1 MKAYTYLHVKYET
14 ARHFL
19 SQLSSLSKKKKMQL
33 IKIIV
38 PSITIFGYLIYLLGS
53 MFLSGQ
59 ALKADTAIP
68 TDVIQ
73 QGIAKEIIR
82 FHVIGNSNSEKDQ
95 TVKLKVKEA
104 VIEQMKPY
112 LSNVTSKEEAKELIL
127 THLSEIE
134 TTASKILVENG
145 FDYGA
150 TAMVGYSTFPIK
162 QYGDIVLPAGEY
174 EALRIELGTASGKN
188 WWCIMF
194 PQLCFVDTTYHVVP
208 EESKEQL
215 QYLLTDEE
223 YDAILEKDTKV
234 TIHFKF
240 VDWVKNLFD

>member
-1 MKAYTYLHVKYET
+1 MKVHTYLHVKYET
-14 ARHFL
+14 ARHSL
-19 SQLSSLSKKKKMQL
+19 SQLSSLSKTEKIRL
-33 IKIIV
+33 LKIII
-38 PSITIFGYLIYLLGS
+38 PSATVLVYIIYLLGS

-59 ALKADTAIP
+59 ATKAQTTIP
-68 TDVIQ
+68 VEVIQ
-73 QGIAKEIIR
+73 QGIADEIIR
-82 FHVIGNSNSEKDQ
+82 FHVIGNSNSDEDQ

-112 LSNVTSKEEAKELIL
+112 LSDVTSKEEAKKEILSHLTEIEKTATDIL
-127 THLSEIE
+127 T
-134 TTASKILVENG
+134 ANG

-150 TAMVGYSTFPIK
+150 TAAVGYSTFPIK

-174 EALRIELGTASGKN
+174 EALCIKLGTASGKN

-208 EESKEQL
+208 DESKEQL

-234 TIHFKF
+234 TVRFKF
-240 VDWVKNLFD
+240 VDWIKNLFE